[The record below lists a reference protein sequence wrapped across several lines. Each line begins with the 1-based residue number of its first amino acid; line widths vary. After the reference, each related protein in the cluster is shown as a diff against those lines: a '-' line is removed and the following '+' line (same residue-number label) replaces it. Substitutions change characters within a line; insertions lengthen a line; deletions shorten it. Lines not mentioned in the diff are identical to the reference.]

1 MWYIGRA
8 ARRRS
13 SARRRRS
20 SSVVR
25 STTEATASATLG
37 TLLKYREDQ
46 QRVQAHG
53 IQALLEA
60 ASGRGR

>member
-8 ARRRS
+8 ELRRS

-25 STTEATASATLG
+25 STTEATASAISC
-37 TLLKYREDQ
+37 Q
-46 QRVQAHG
+46 
-53 IQALLEA
+53 
-60 ASGRGR
+60 SS